1 MAELELE
8 QELAVQTTSQV
19 CGSKTKTA
27 WSWRAML
34 TASHCMSDM
43 MERADIVISEILDS
57 ALLGEGVLPSLR
69 DAFTRLAKPG
79 ALAVPQS
86 ATVYGQVRRHC
97 C

>member
-1 MAELELE
+1 
-8 QELAVQTTSQV
+8 
-19 CGSKTKTA
+19 
-27 WSWRAML
+27 ML
-34 TASHCMSDM
+34 TTLHCMSDM

-69 DAFTRLAKPG
+69 DAFTRLAKAG

-86 ATVYGQVRRHC
+86 ATVYGQVRRVC